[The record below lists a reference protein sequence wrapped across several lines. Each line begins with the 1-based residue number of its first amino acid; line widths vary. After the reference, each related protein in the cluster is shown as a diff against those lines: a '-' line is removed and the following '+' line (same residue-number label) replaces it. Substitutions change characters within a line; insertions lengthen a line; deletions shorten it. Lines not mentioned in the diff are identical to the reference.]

1 MSSSNINRVALRG
14 HILYYYRRGRS
25 AEDTISLIYQEYRRD
40 VLPLSICKMWFK
52 KFESGNYN
60 DYWTRNGTR
69 SEVQVLYDEDPS
81 QSQQK
86 IADRLGISQKTVSR
100 YLKVLIEN
108 GQIERVPTRTQVEEL
123 YNKDPSKSQREIA
136 DTLGLSASTVSYY
149 LIRAGNRQIER
160 QSRNYRSE
168 VEELYNADRYQT
180 YQTIAERL
188 GIPVS
193 TVTYHMIAIRKNEQ
207 IERQSRNYRSEV
219 GALYNAGPS
228 GTQQIVNRLEMPG
241 STVLYHV
248 KAIEEETGRQ
258 VSRTRSQ
265 LETLP
270 DTTLHQTPPPVLLKN
285 FSNSE
290 AAAWCHVKEV
300 EENQEKE
307 TQDDEEYVDVWTISD
322 TDEDDNT
329 LGWART

>member
-168 VEELYNADRYQT
+168 V
-180 YQTIAERL
+180 
-188 GIPVS
+188 
-193 TVTYHMIAIRKNEQ
+193 
-207 IERQSRNYRSEV
+207 